1 MLLGG
6 AVIGLILVLMIWRYP
21 LIGMTMLI
29 VIGAL
34 HTFLMVLVFHF
45 AQSTLVLRVAQVWK
59 EAVIFVLLAK
69 VIERAFHRRSMPRI
83 HILDLMI
90 FLFLVSGVVYLA
102 YPSSLSE
109 TTFFTKL
116 FGLRADAF
124 FLLAYFIGRGIPI
137 NKRKLRV
144 LIIAFGLTAFVVAI
158 PAALQFVAPGVTNS
172 FFERISF
179 PEYMEIQRGDQAVQF
194 VVRERYVSGA
204 AIPRSSSFFL
214 SDLAL
219 AFYTLLSVPLAISL
233 FFNLVRL
240 KDKLLAHV
248 LFIASAITS
257 ILTGTRSALIA
268 LLPALVA
275 QAVRGRK
282 LLLSLFVV
290 LQVGLVLLLVIY
302 FMEITPDLL
311 RDIFSPGEAS
321 VQGHLSALDQS
332 IEVILEEPMGRGLGT
347 AGQIAQR
354 FTPQQGITNESWYL
368 QIATEIGIL
377 PALLFLLITVGFCLV
392 AFLKFG
398 SVNDPWL
405 KSLCLGM
412 AGATIGFGLVSI
424 TLHAWEGLTTSIV
437 FWLFAGFVVRAQ
449 DLDQDQEGETGEDRR
464 LA

>member
-1 MLLGG
+1 
-6 AVIGLILVLMIWRYP
+6 
-21 LIGMTMLI
+21 MTLLI
-29 VIGAL
+29 VLGAL
-34 HTFLMVLVFHF
+34 HTFLMVLVYHF
-45 AQSTLVLRVAQVWK
+45 AQNTMVLKIAQVWK
-59 EAVIFVLLAK
+59 EVVVFVLLAK
-69 VIERAFHRRSMPRI
+69 VLERAINRRTMPRI
-83 HILDLMI
+83 HILDLGI
-90 FLFLVSGVVYLA
+90 FLFILSGVAYLA
-102 YPSSLSE
+102 YPSSLQE

-116 FGLRADAF
+116 LGLRADAF

-137 NKRKLRV
+137 NKRQLRV

-158 PAALQFVAPGVTNS
+158 PAALQFAAPGATNN
-172 FFERISF
+172 FFERISY
-179 PEYMEIQRGDQAVQF
+179 PEYMEIQRGDQAIQF

-204 AIPRSSSFFL
+204 AIPRASSFFL

-219 AFYTLLSVPLAISL
+219 AFYTLLSVPLATSL
-233 FFNLVRL
+233 LFNLVRL
-240 KDKLLAHV
+240 KEKLLAYV

-268 LLPALVA
+268 LVPALAALV
-275 QAVRGRK
+275 VRGRK
-282 LLLSLFVV
+282 LLLSLLVA
-290 LQVGLVLLLVIY
+290 LQVAVVLLLVIY
-302 FMEITPDLL
+302 FMDITPDLL

-368 QIATEIGIL
+368 QIATEIGFL
-377 PALLFLLITVGFCLV
+377 PALLFLLITVVFCV
-392 AFLKFG
+392 AAFLKYG
-398 SVNDPWL
+398 DVTDPWL

-412 AGATIGFGLVSI
+412 GGATVGFGLVSI